1 MRLSRRNLI
10 ARLSTLAGGLVAARL
25 TAQTTGTTQKPGI
38 ETRIKNKLKRKP
50 VPPAPQPYVYFGTD
64 TTRGQS
70 KGIYV
75 SRFDPATGHLTPPTL
90 AAACVR
96 PSWFAVGVTPTKHR
110 VMYVC
115 NEGEGAQAVISSLAI
130 DAAGALHPL
139 NQVSSGGAG
148 PCYLSVDATNQSVF
162 VADYSGS
169 AVATYRVQPDGTLS
183 QPVEHLDFKD
193 ARFGHTGPKSARQD
207 APHPHCA
214 ILTPDDRFLLVND
227 LGNDTITTFPVDAS
241 TAKLGP
247 PHVHER
253 RAGSGPRHLAF
264 HPNGRWIY
272 AVDEL
277 DNHVDQLLLNTTR
290 GDVAHGFPPQAL
302 LTDTG
307 HSISTL
313 DAGFHGT
320 NTAAEIAIAPS
331 GRYVYVSNRGED
343 SLVVF
348 TVDEATGA
356 LTVLQRIA
364 CGGKAPRHFTLDPTG
379 NWLICG
385 NQDSATVTVFARDQ
399 GTGRLNGPVQTMPL
413 DSVQFTLFA

>member
-10 ARLSTLAGGLVAARL
+10 ATLSTLAGGLVAARL
-25 TAQTTGTTQKPGI
+25 ASAQNPGL
-38 ETRIKNKLKRKP
+38 ESRIKNRLKRKP
-50 VPPAPQPYVYFGTD
+50 PAPTPFPFVYFGTD
-64 TTRGQS
+64 TLRGTS

-75 SRFDPATGHLTPPTL
+75 SRFDPTTGHLTSPTL
-90 AAACVR
+90 ATPCIR
-96 PSWFAVGVTPTKHR
+96 PSWFAVGFSGKRR
-110 VMYVC
+110 VLYVC
-115 NEGEGAQAVISSLAI
+115 NEGDGPQATISSFAI
-130 DAAGALHPL
+130 DATGALHPL
-139 NQVSSGGAG
+139 NQVTSVAPGA
-148 PCYLSVDATNQSVF
+148 CYLSVDATGQSVF
-162 VADYSGS
+162 IADYSGS
-169 AVATYRVQPDGTLS
+169 TVATYRIQPDGSLS
-183 QPVEHLDFKD
+183 QPVERLDFKD
-193 ARFGHTGPKSARQD
+193 ARFGHTGPSHARQD
-207 APHPHCA
+207 ASHPHCA
-214 ILTPDDRFLLVND
+214 MLTPDDRFLLVND

-253 RAGSGPRHLAF
+253 RPGSGPRHLAF

-272 AVDEL
+272 AVNEL

-290 GDVAHGFPPQAL
+290 GDIAHGFPPQAL

-307 HSISTL
+307 HTISTL
-313 DAGFHGT
+313 DPGFHGT

-331 GRYVYVSNRGED
+331 GRFIYVSNRGED

-348 TVDEATGA
+348 TIDDTTGA
-356 LTVLQRIA
+356 LTVLQRIS

-385 NQDSATVTVFARDQ
+385 NQDSATVTVFARNQ
-399 GTGRLNGPVQTMPL
+399 GTGHLTGPVQILPL